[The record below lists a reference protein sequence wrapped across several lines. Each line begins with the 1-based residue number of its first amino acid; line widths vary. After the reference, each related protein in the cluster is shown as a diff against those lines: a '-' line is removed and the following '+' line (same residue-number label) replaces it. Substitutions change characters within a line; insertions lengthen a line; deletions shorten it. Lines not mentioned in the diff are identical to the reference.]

1 MDLYWDDYVDWQ
13 DGVSR
18 YELLRS
24 VDTGNLKPIVSL
36 NSPSLVF
43 TDGKLDYDWGGYWY
57 SVLAYENNGE
67 HNAVSRSND
76 IYLIQP
82 PEVFVPNAVTHNN
95 DGLNDSFG
103 WADVFVKEFTMDL
116 YNRWGEKVFSTTDK
130 NDRWSSVYKNGDL
143 KYSNVYM
150 WIVSYSGWDG
160 NRYYDSGTVTFIK

>member
-1 MDLYWDDYVDWQ
+1 
-13 DGVSR
+13 
-18 YELLRS
+18 
-24 VDTGNLKPIVSL
+24 
-36 NSPSLVF
+36 
-43 TDGKLDYDWGGYWY
+43 
-57 SVLAYENNGE
+57 
-67 HNAVSRSND
+67 
-76 IYLIQP
+76 
-82 PEVFVPNAVTHNN
+82 VTHNN